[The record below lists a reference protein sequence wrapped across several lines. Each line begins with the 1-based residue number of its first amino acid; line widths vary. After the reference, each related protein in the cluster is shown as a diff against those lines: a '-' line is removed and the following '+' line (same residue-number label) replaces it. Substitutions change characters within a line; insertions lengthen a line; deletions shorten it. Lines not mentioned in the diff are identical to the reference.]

1 MNGINNT
8 PSSAKILCRS
18 FTGHFNV
25 YIYATTRVVCMNA
38 NRLLGT
44 QLSRPAAIAMVT
56 FTARRSN
63 AEMVMPARP
72 TPRETKTVSD
82 MDDHPGHLVYIPLLE
97 FFRCHNSSSRAVPP
111 ARAVKAALA
120 EALVWY
126 YPVAGRLREIAGGKL
141 VVDCTAEGVAF
152 VEADAD
158 VRLEELG
165 EPLLPPFP
173 CVEELL
179 CDAGDIGVVVGK
191 PIVFLQV

>member
-1 MNGINNT
+1 DGDAGT
-8 PSSAKILCRS
+8 TDATGDEDRVRHGRPPWPSRLHPLA
-18 FTGHFNV
+18 
-25 YIYATTRVVCMNA
+25 RV
-38 NRLLGT
+38 L
-44 QLSRPAAIAMVT
+44 
-56 FTARRSN
+56 
-63 AEMVMPARP
+63 
-72 TPRETKTVSD
+72 
-82 MDDHPGHLVYIPLLE
+82 PLP
-97 FFRCHNSSSRAVPP
+97 NSSSRAVPP

-173 CVEELL
+173 CVEVLL

>member
-1 MNGINNT
+1 
-8 PSSAKILCRS
+8 
-18 FTGHFNV
+18 
-25 YIYATTRVVCMNA
+25 
-38 NRLLGT
+38 
-44 QLSRPAAIAMVT
+44 MVT
-56 FTARRSN
+56 FTARRN
-63 AEMVMPARP
+63 KAEMVMPARP
-72 TPRETKTVSD
+72 TPRETKPVSD

-97 FFRCHNSSSRAVPP
+97 FFRCRFCHNSSSSKAK
-111 ARAVKAALA
+111 AVKAALA

-173 CVEELL
+173 CVEE
-179 CDAGDIGVVVGK
+179 AQHVVRCW
-191 PIVFLQV
+191 